1 MKSIYNVRKSV
12 IITAGLISSL
22 QVAAPALAAETI
34 EEVVVTARKKQESS
48 LDVPVAVAAI
58 SGEKIESQGLTDLNR
73 IAQMTPQVILAQ
85 GDSGAGAS
93 FVIRGLGSSAFDAGI
108 EQSVVV
114 NIDGVPATRGAL
126 VTTSMFDL
134 QQIEVLKGP
143 QVLFFGKNSPAGVI
157 SISSRGPSDEF
168 EAQIRTGYEFEAA
181 ERYVEGVVSGPISST
196 LGARL
201 AVRASQMDGWMENV
215 AQAFTDFGGN
225 NPNPFNPLG
234 TSVDDDDRPG
244 GEDYQARITL
254 SWEPSERFDASLK
267 YAISSKEYNGGFT
280 QAWCEG
286 GSNSA
291 PVDTLG
297 PAALPDPYGD
307 CKYDNKL
314 TSVGV
319 VPEIARDWANAGDGS
334 PIFEQDTQFTTL
346 TMNYSLDNM
355 TLTSVTGHMSLENL
369 IRENLDRTSYGL
381 AFSTPGEDTGSFS
394 QEFRLITDLNGA
406 LNFSAGLFYEQVDR
420 LSFTDSFLFFGGPDP
435 VTGKY
440 HTFELEHQA
449 DSKTYSAFFQ
459 LRYQITDKLELAAG
473 ARYTDEERTQE
484 SRNVFTHTFTAP
496 ILALVPASTT
506 PLNGRFT
513 DTDISPEA
521 TLSYKPSD
529 NSMVYAAY
537 KTGYKSGG
545 FSSPSLYQ
553 IDPSTG
559 APVTA
564 NQLSFDP
571 EKAEGFEVGY
581 KSRLLENTLRL
592 EAVAYYYTYD
602 DLQTSVFEPEA
613 FSFFIKN
620 AASAVVK
627 GVEVTSEWVAS
638 ENLSLFTDIAFN
650 RAEYDEFT
658 NGQCYTGQT
667 DCIDG
672 KNDLSGE
679 PLTRAPEW
687 NYNLGFSYDL
697 ALGNSHTLIVGGDIN
712 FTDDYLTQ
720 EDQNPFARQ
729 KAFTTMN
736 SNLRLESNDGKYEI
750 AVIGRNLGNERYI
763 ELTTSKAFG
772 STAGFGDFTPSTIR
786 GREIR
791 IEGIY
796 HF

>member
-1 MKSIYNVRKSV
+1 MKLIYEIRRSLS
-12 IITAGLISSL
+12 ITAALSVSL
-22 QVAAPALAAETI
+22 GVGAPVRAAEAI

-48 LDVPVAVAAI
+48 LDVPVAVTAI
-58 SGEKIESQGLTDLNR
+58 SGEDIESQGLTDLNR
-73 IAQMTPQVILAQ
+73 IAQLTPQVILAQ

-126 VTTSMFDL
+126 VTTSLFDL
-134 QQIEVLKGP
+134 EQIEVLKGP

-157 SISSRGPSDEF
+157 SIASRGPSDEF
-168 EAQIRTGYEFEAA
+168 EGKIRTGYEFEAA
-181 ERYVEGVVSGPISST
+181 ERYVEGVLSGPISST
-196 LGARL
+196 VGARL
-201 AVRASQMDGWMENV
+201 AVRASRMDGWLENV
-215 AQAFTDFGGN
+215 AQPFTGAAGG

-244 GEDYQARITL
+244 GDDYQARITL
-254 SWEPSERFDASLK
+254 AWAPGERFDASLK
-267 YAISSKEYNGGFT
+267 YAITSKEYNGGFT

-291 PVDTLG
+291 PFDVFG
-297 PAALPDPYGD
+297 PVALPDPYGD
-307 CKYDNKL
+307 CSYDNKL

-319 VPEIARDWANAGDGS
+319 VPEIASGWTNAGDGS

-346 TMNYSLDNM
+346 TMNYQLENM
-355 TLTSVTGHMSLENL
+355 TLTSVTGYMALENL

-381 AFSTPGEDTGSFS
+381 AFSTPGEDTDSFS
-394 QEFRLITDLNGA
+394 QEFRIISDFNGP
-406 LNFSAGLFYEQVDR
+406 LNFSAGFFYEEVDR

-435 VTGKY
+435 ATGKY

-449 DSKTYSAFFQ
+449 DSQTYSAFLQ
-459 LRYQITDKLELAAG
+459 LRYEFTEQWELAAG

-484 SRNVFTHTFTAP
+484 SRNVFTHAFTAP
-496 ILALVPASTT
+496 ALALVPAGTT
-506 PLNGRFT
+506 PLTGRFT
-513 DTDISPEA
+513 DTDLSPEV
-521 TLSYKPSD
+521 TLSYKPVENLMLYS
-529 NSMVYAAY
+529 AY
-537 KTGYKSGG
+537 KTGYKTGG

-553 IDPSTG
+553 LDPSTG

-564 NQLSFDP
+564 DQLQFDP
-571 EKAEGFEVGY
+571 EEAEGFEVGF
-581 KSRLLENTLRL
+581 KGSLLGNTLRL
-592 EAVAYYYTYD
+592 DAVAYYYNYD

-620 AASAVVK
+620 AASAIVQ
-627 GVEVTSEWVAS
+627 GVEISSQWLVSEG
-638 ENLSLFTDIAFN
+638 LTLFADIAYN
-650 RAEYDEFT
+650 RAEFDEFP

-667 DCIDG
+667 DCVNG
-672 KNDLSGE
+672 RHDLSGE

-687 NYNLGFSYDL
+687 NYNLGFSYDFL
-697 ALGNSHTLIVGGDIN
+697 LGSSHTLSVGGGLN

-720 EDQNPFARQ
+720 EDQNPFASQ
-729 KAFTTMN
+729 EAFTTYD
-736 SNLRLESNDGKYEI
+736 SSLRLESNDGSYEL
-750 AVIGRNLGNERYI
+750 ALIGRNLTNERYI

-772 STAGFGDFTPSTIR
+772 STTGFGDFTPTTIR

-791 IEGIY
+791 IEGVY
-796 HF
+796 NF